1 MDEDSVGPPR
11 ADSAAGPQPSTYPPR
26 LASALHTFIAPHGVQ
41 TRKALI
47 MHLRQRISV
56 ELKPVP
62 DFYSGPVSV
71 FFQIHTLLRVKHYCA
86 VREGLLAALQV
97 SSNSGGGAGG
107 PLWAELQST
116 RDLYLLS
123 PSPDRFPLVDSE
135 PTLFFFSLSQ
145 TSLFSNSSPSCRHSH
160 HSPSKRYFQA
170 SLTHHKLMFAEPAT
184 FTSGSS
190 EETPP
195 RLRVLKWDLSDDLV
209 STPTPQPHIT

>member
-1 MDEDSVGPPR
+1 M
-11 ADSAAGPQPSTYPPR
+11 
-26 LASALHTFIAPHGVQ
+26 HTFIAPHGVQ

-47 MHLRQRISV
+47 MHLHQRISV
-56 ELKPVP
+56 ALKPVP

-97 SSNSGGGAGG
+97 SSNSGGGGGGVSGG
-107 PLWAELQST
+107 PLWAGLQGT

-135 PTLFFFSLSQ
+135 PPLLFFCFCSLSQ
-145 TSLFSNSSPSCRHSH
+145 TSLFSNSSPSCHHSH

-170 SLTHHKLMFAEPAT
+170 ALTHHKLMFAEPAT
-184 FTSGSS
+184 FTSGSC

-209 STPTPQPHIT
+209 STPTPPAPLYLERKRAQEDEMTGPS